1 MGFESEVKVSGLRF
15 RRPEEFED
23 FWIFP
28 CCFRLCGGGDLARVF
43 CYSASYVQ

>member
-23 FWIFP
+23 FWIF
-28 CCFRLCGGGDLARVF
+28 LLL
-43 CYSASYVQ
+43 